1 MGQNAPQYKQL
12 NKKVMSDFNTK
23 LDKHIDK
30 VISLQNSQREQMLS
44 LDELKEID
52 LSLGVTEEEWEKMMQ
67 KADAE
72 VKLAQNHFYYKNYK
86 DAYLT
91 AESAI
96 SINPHLTQARILLA
110 DSALKIY
117 ETDEDEDYLLK
128 AENHAKEVLKF
139 APAEN
144 RAIEILALLNKY
156 KSQEKSQK
164 NKIFKYSLIGGGVLV
179 IILSILFFKPKTEPK
194 VDNSVRFALIDAE
207 ENANAKWA
215 QVENIISRRDK
226 IIPQLFALID
236 ASDETIDKL
245 KVEIEDLQDAIKK
258 APEESK
264 IGLQANLQAKYEN
277 LTKLI
282 SSKNNSENITTVL
295 IQIEGSYNRIAVE
308 GKRYNEAV
316 KTYNIL
322 VKKNNYK
329 YPNFKIKPY
338 FKGR

>member
-1 MGQNAPQYKQL
+1 MGSFEN
-12 NKKVMSDFNTK
+12 K

-30 VISLQNSQREQMLS
+30 VISLQNSQRERMLS
-44 LDELKEID
+44 FEELKEVD
-52 LSLGVTEEEWEKMMQ
+52 LSLGVTEEEWDKMMK
-67 KADAE
+67 KADDE

-110 DSALKIY
+110 DAALKIY
-117 ETDEDEDYLLK
+117 ETEDDEDYLLK

-156 KSQEKSQK
+156 KSKEKSQK
-164 NKIFKYSLIGGGVLV
+164 NKIFKYGLMGAGALIV
-179 IILSILFFKPKTEPK
+179 IFSIIFFKPKAEPK
-194 VDNSVRFALIDAE
+194 IDNTIKFELIDAE
-207 ENANAKWA
+207 ENANSKWA
-215 QVENIISRRDK
+215 QVENTISRRDK
-226 IIPQLFALID
+226 IIPQLFTLVD
-236 ASDETIDKL
+236 GEDETIIKL
-245 KVEIEDLQDAIKK
+245 KNEIENLQKSIKT
-258 APEESK
+258 APAEK
-264 IGLQANLQAKYEN
+264 QIVLQAELQSKYEN

-282 SSKNNSENITTVL
+282 SSKNNSENIKTVL

-308 GKRYNEAV
+308 GKRYNDAV

-322 VKKNNYK
+322 VKKHGDE
-329 YPNFKIKPY
+329 YPNFKVKPY
-338 FKGR
+338 FKGQ